1 MNPTYENSVFINCPF
16 DTRYKPLF
24 NAEIFAIH
32 DCGFTA
38 RCALEVSNS
47 AKNRLQKII
56 EIISHCKYGLHDI
69 SRTGIS
75 SKTHLPRFNMPL
87 ELGIFLGCSH
97 FGTGE
102 QKAKACLIMDQDEF
116 RYRKF
121 ISDISG
127 QDIVAHKNSSEKAI
141 HEIRGWLRTESKR
154 TNIPGGAEIYKRY
167 TLFQKQLPAI
177 RKRLRIKPN
186 EFTFVDFTYIVSDW
200 LKENP
205 LNNI

>member
-1 MNPTYENSVFINCPF
+1 MSPAYENSVFINCPF

-24 NAEIFAIH
+24 NAEIFTIH

-56 EIISHCKYGLHDI
+56 DIVSQCKYGLHDI

-75 SKTHLPRFNMPL
+75 SKTGLPRFNMPL

-97 FGTGE
+97 FGTE
-102 QKAKACLIMDQDEF
+102 EHKAKACLIMDQDEF

-127 QDIVAHKNSSEKAI
+127 QDIVAHNNSAEKAI

-167 TLFQKQLPAI
+167 VRFQKQLPAI
-177 RKRLRIKPN
+177 RKRLHIKPD
-186 EFTFVDFTYIVSDW
+186 EIIFVDFTYIVSDW

-205 LNNI
+205 LK

>member
-1 MNPTYENSVFINCPF
+1 MTLTYENSVFINCPF

-56 EIISHCKYGLHDI
+56 DIISQCKYGLHDI

-75 SKTHLPRFNMPL
+75 SKTGLPRFNMPL

-97 FGTGE
+97 FGTAE
-102 QKAKACLIMDQDEF
+102 HKAKACLIMDQDEF

-127 QDIVAHKNSSEKAI
+127 QDIVAHNNSSEKAI

-167 TLFQKQLPAI
+167 TRFQKQLSEI

-205 LNNI
+205 LK